1 MNIEEDLRKYDLDDI
16 SNQSVNSDT
25 KVSYVPSKRL
35 LHLDLK
41 GAPPLVS
48 YLKRILPLAKELGAT
63 GVLLEW
69 EDMFPWTNTLSP
81 LAARNAYSRQEVLDI
96 IETAV
101 SYQLEVIP
109 LVQTFGHVEFVLK
122 HAEFAHLREVAKSAQ
137 ALCPSLN
144 SSLDLVYQMIDQVM
158 EVHKGISYFHI
169 GCDEVFHMGEC
180 VRCRAQSREKLFLN
194 HVSHVAEYVR
204 NKFPDTVPIIWDD
217 MLRHI
222 PPVSLDSFHIGEL
235 VEPMIWVYVDD
246 IYKFVPSSVWRK
258 YAATFPQ
265 IWAASAFKGAFG
277 ETLYVPNVKRHLDN
291 NISWLKVM
299 STEGPK
305 FQKGFQ
311 GIAITGWQRYDHFAV
326 LCELLPSAIP
336 SLAVNLLVTSHGYFN
351 SSLYS
356 KLINYLSCG
365 ESATSTTR
373 SYYYQLPL
381 STSHLD
387 LKNDPHLWKLL
398 SQFAFPGHSFCKL
411 LYHLQRIESEVAKKV
426 TSVTKERAWLTDYNV
441 RHNFSTPLRIDE
453 LMSNHQYLY
462 HQVTGLVKSAKDC
475 LAEVFDMYTIAEW
488 VEQRIYPMIT
498 QLEQIEHNAK
508 ALKESQT
515 WPSRP
520 FPILRDLERFGIP
533 SSDSNLSK

>member
-144 SSLDLVYQMIDQVM
+144 SSLDLVYQMIDQ
-158 EVHKGISYFHI
+158 
-169 GCDEVFHMGEC
+169 
-180 VRCRAQSREKLFLN
+180 
-194 HVSHVAEYVR
+194 
-204 NKFPDTVPIIWDD
+204 
-217 MLRHI
+217 
-222 PPVSLDSFHIGEL
+222 
-235 VEPMIWVYVDD
+235 IWVYVDD